1 MLKGISSSTHSW
13 ADNARF
19 IVLFALAYPF
29 AIVAEAIKRAM
40 TPASERT
47 ESRSLFVEA
56 RESTSIAISY
66 AVMAK
71 TTLKRTRRS

>member
-13 ADNARF
+13 GDNLRF
-19 IVLFALAYPF
+19 ILLFGLAYPF
-29 AIVAEAIKRAM
+29 AIVAEALKRAFAPGDM
-40 TPASERT
+40 KPAT
-47 ESRSLFVEA
+47 GSLFAEA

-71 TTLKRTRRS
+71 TTLKRSSR

>member
-1 MLKGISSSTHSW
+1 MLKGISSSKHSW

-29 AIVAEAIKRAM
+29 AVVAEAVKRAM
-40 TPASERT
+40 APAGLQPASG
-47 ESRSLFVEA
+47 SLFVEA
-56 RESTSIAISY
+56 RETTSIAISY

-71 TTLKRTRRS
+71 TTLKRTTRH

>member
-13 ADNARF
+13 GDNLRF
-19 IVLFALAYPF
+19 ILLFGLAYPF
-29 AIVAEAIKRAM
+29 AIAAEALKRAFA
-40 TPASERT
+40 PADIKPARG
-47 ESRSLFVEA
+47 SLFAEA

-71 TTLKRTRRS
+71 TTLKRSSR